1 MGVRLRSRDQTAKCG
16 MAHEKFSSE
25 ESTHEQ
31 IWGGNHD
38 YCFFDSHGIV
48 HKAFVLY
55 LQDSQLITPSTKMSW
70 NDLENG
76 SSGVHSEWTL
86 QTTGCCTTITR
97 QLALHFQFENFWRRK
112 TFQYFHILKR
122 DTLHTERGTCALPLY
137 RCRCSEQ
144 VKTCLRITSWIV
156 RWLCGGHR

>member
-1 MGVRLRSRDQTAKCG
+1 MFDSDPETKRQSAEWHAKSSLRPKKARLSRSRVKTMIIVFSTA
-16 MAHEKFSSE
+16 MALCTK
-25 ESTHEQ
+25 
-31 IWGGNHD
+31 N
-38 YCFFDSHGIV
+38 
-48 HKAFVLY
+48 LY
-55 LQDSQLITPSTKMSW
+55 LKDKQLITPSTKMSW